1 MISKR
6 RRGIGRKAKNL
17 AVLAGLITFVQAILW
32 YFLPIYFEDVLTDML
47 LVGMAIS
54 GFSIASLIVSLPAG
68 DIIDKVGRR
77 FTFVFGILGFILS
90 IFLLFAGNFA
100 FLFLFMFFFGAFT
113 QICSSAADASLLD
126 NCTKKNVGWVVGI
139 ADGLKQA
146 GWAIGPLVA
155 AGFLLFLNV
164 PFFISLT
171 ILIIV
176 AVSILSIK
184 FFPGK
189 GLFGMKDLKKSKKA
203 LIKDKLYFGEIKRLK
218 IIGKPL
224 IAILL
229 FSFAV
234 GFWEYAIW
242 TFEPIWTNAI
252 GAGLLMGATILML
265 ASAPYVLFSPITG
278 KIASKLSETKMLAF
292 GAAFTLLGQTVFLVE
307 RSLLGLS
314 VCFVLTAIGITL
326 IVIPLEIFIKRHVKG
341 NLYGELF
348 GVDEMAYEV
357 GGVIAPLSV
366 GIVALQS
373 GMTSI
378 IYVSF
383 ALFIMAVAALFIF
396 LRKK

>member
-1 MISKR
+1 MFSKR

-68 DIIDKVGRR
+68 DVIDKVGRR
-77 FTFVFGILGFILS
+77 FTFIFGILGFILS

-113 QICSSAADASLLD
+113 SICSSAADASLLD
-126 NCTKKNVGWVVGI
+126 NCTKRNAGWVIGV
-139 ADGLKQA
+139 ADGFKQA

-155 AGFLLFLNV
+155 AGFLLFLKV
-164 PFFISLT
+164 PLFISIT
-171 ILIIV
+171 ILLIT
-176 AVSILSIK
+176 AVSIYSLK
-184 FFPGK
+184 YFPGK
-189 GLFGMKDLKKSKKA
+189 GLFGMKELKASKKA
-203 LIKDKLYFGEIKRLK
+203 LVKDKLFWGELKRLK
-218 IIGKPL
+218 TIGKPL

-234 GFWEYAIW
+234 GFWEYALW

-252 GAGLLMGATILML
+252 GAGLLMGATILAF
-265 ASAPYVLFSPITG
+265 ASVPYVLFSPLAG
-278 KIASKLSETKMLAF
+278 KLIDKFSETKMLAL
-292 GAAFTLLGQTVFLVE
+292 GAIFTLIGQAVFLLQ
-307 RSLLGLS
+307 RSLLSLS
-314 VCFVLTAIGITL
+314 LCFILTAIGITL
-326 IVIPLEIFIKRHVKG
+326 IAIPLEVFIKKHTK
-341 NLYGELF
+341 NKIYGELF
-348 GVDEMAYEV
+348 GADEMAYEI
-357 GGVIAPLSV
+357 GGVIAPVSV

-373 GMTSI
+373 EMTSI

-383 ALFIMAVAALFIF
+383 ALFIMAVIALFMF